1 MLSKLYITANS
12 NPEKLG
18 SVSELVVEAIDVKVA
33 TDAPSRNALTKLQS
47 AVGKVLR
54 DAGPLRKCME
64 EEATVAEEGKTM
76 AEEDEAE
83 APALGSEEDVKIET
97 AEQEGVTDLKDSLL
111 EELLGDEDEV
121 L

>member
-18 SVSELVVEAIDVKVA
+18 SVSELVAEAIDLKVA
-33 TDAPSRNALTKLQS
+33 TDAPSRNALTKLHS
-47 AVGKVLR
+47 AVGKVLG
-54 DAGPLRKCME
+54 DAGALRKSV

-76 AEEDEAE
+76 AEADETE

-97 AEQEGVTDLKDSLL
+97 AEQEDATDLKDSLL